1 MRQTGRMNISDIQ
14 TAFEG
19 SYKQDPRDGLS
30 VTPQAG
36 TGDFTVL
43 VRHKDAD
50 GTLRGFDVV
59 AQPTEAEEKTAQQVG
74 QDVAEVVE
82 RELGYGQ
89 LAAAGEDGT
98 FKRIVV

>member
-1 MRQTGRMNISDIQ
+1 MNLQDIQ
-14 TAFEG
+14 TAFEAA
-19 SYKQDPRDGLS
+19 YHQDPRDGLT
-30 VTPQAG
+30 VTPQVG

-50 GTLRGFDVV
+50 GTTRGFDVV
-59 AQPTEAEEKTAQQVG
+59 AQPTGAEGKSAAQVG
-74 QDVAEVVE
+74 QEVAEVVE

-89 LAAAGEDGT
+89 LSAAGEDGT